1 MSGRFTVFP
10 LLGST
15 DAPPP
20 YLLLDEALAKGVAR
34 VKGLRASE
42 EPTTDAPGRTN
53 EWSDAHGAILR
64 DENAIPRAHPELDG
78 VLS

>member
-1 MSGRFTVFP
+1 MSGRF
-10 LLGST
+10 
-15 DAPPP
+15 
-20 YLLLDEALAKGVAR
+20 
-34 VKGLRASE
+34 KGLRASE
-42 EPTTDAPGRTN
+42 EFAETRNLRASGRSELLPKPTTDAPGGTN